1 MLGTLQIG
9 GVKVAVFFGEGCLKV
24 AIWQGLKSMRYDRK
38 IRTDIPD
45 FLERFAILG
54 ILMKLYVLKKH

>member
-1 MLGTLQIG
+1 LQIG

-24 AIWQGLKSMRYDRK
+24 AIWWGLKSMRYDRK

-45 FLERFAILG
+45 FPERFAILG